1 MKSSVVIPKWF
12 IVGATVALWMLS
24 GAAVSAQSQA
34 QKARIG
40 VYDSRAVAVAYANSA
55 EWREALKAT
64 RADYERA
71 KTAKDDKK
79 VKEIGSR
86 MKLQQLRL
94 HEQGF
99 STGSV
104 AAIIVKVKGALPGIA
119 QKAGVP
125 VIVSKWELSYQSPEL
140 ELVDVTDELV
150 ALFNV
155 SDKGKAWAKDI
166 RTKPPVPMEE
176 ITEDMD

>member
-1 MKSSVVIPKWF
+1 MKSYVMIPKWF
-12 IVGATVALWMLS
+12 VVGATVALWIWS
-24 GAAVSAQSQA
+24 GAAVSAQSQPE
-34 QKARIG
+34 KVRIG
-40 VYDSRAVAVAYANSA
+40 VYDSRAVAVAYANST

-64 RADYERA
+64 QADYQKA
-71 KTAKDDKK
+71 KATKDDKK
-79 VKEIGSR
+79 LKTIESR
-86 MKLQQLRL
+86 MKLSQRRL

-104 AAIIVKVKGALPGIA
+104 AGIMSKIKETLPSIA

-125 VIVSKWELSYQSPEL
+125 IIVSKWELSYQSPEV
-140 ELVDVTDELV
+140 EVVDVTDEVV
-150 ALFNV
+150 ALFHV
-155 SDKGKAWAKDI
+155 GEKGKQWAKDI